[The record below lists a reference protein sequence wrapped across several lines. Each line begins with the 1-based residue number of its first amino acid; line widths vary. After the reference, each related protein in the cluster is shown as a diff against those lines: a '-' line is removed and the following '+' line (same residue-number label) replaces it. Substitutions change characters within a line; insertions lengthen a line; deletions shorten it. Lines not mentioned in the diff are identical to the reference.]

1 MRLVAALGNPGKEFT
16 ETRHN
21 AGWRAL
27 DRFCT
32 LWPGGEVSWTMDKK
46 RKAAVA
52 RVSDDRGDVLLAKPQ
67 TFMNLSGEAVGALA
81 SFYKI
86 SPHDV
91 ILVHDDIDILLGTAR
106 LSVDSGPAGHHGV
119 ESVIAHLGTKKF
131 PRIRIGIKPPPEVP
145 LGPGAAFVVGRF
157 RQEEE
162 ALLAPVIDRVA
173 KALVPLLLGRIEETR
188 KTLAG
193 EG

>member
-1 MRLVAALGNPGKEFT
+1 MRLVVALGNPGKEFAD
-16 ETRHN
+16 TRHN

-27 DRFCT
+27 DRFCA
-32 LWPGGEVSWTMDKK
+32 LWPAGGVSWTMDKK

-52 RVSDDRGDVLLAKPQ
+52 RVNDARGDVLLAKPQ

-91 ILVHDDIDILLGTAR
+91 ILVHDDIDIALGTAR
-106 LSVDSGPAGHHGV
+106 LSLDSGPAGHHGV

-131 PRIRIGIKPPPEVP
+131 PRIRIGIKPPPDVP
-145 LGPGAAFVVGRF
+145 LAPGAEFVTGRF
-157 RQEEE
+157 RKEEE
-162 ALLAPVIDRVA
+162 ALLAPVIERVA
-173 KALVPLLLGRIEETR
+173 RALAPLLAGRIEETR
-188 KTLAG
+188 NTLAG

>member
-1 MRLVAALGNPGKEFT
+1 MRLVAALGNPGKEFAD
-16 ETRHN
+16 TRHN
-21 AGWRAL
+21 AGWMAL
-27 DRFCT
+27 DMFCAQ
-32 LWPGGEVSWTMDKK
+32 WPGGEVSWTMDKK

-52 RVSDDRGDVLLAKPQ
+52 RLTDERGDVLLAKPQ
-67 TFMNLSGEAVGALA
+67 TFMNLSGEAVGGLA

-91 ILVHDDIDILLGTAR
+91 ILVHDDIDLPLGTAR
-106 LSVDSGPAGHHGV
+106 LSLDSGPAGHHGV

-131 PRIRIGIKPPPEVP
+131 PRIRIGIKPPPDMP
-145 LGPGAAFVVGRF
+145 LGPGAEFVIGRF
-157 RQEEE
+157 RKEEE
-162 ALLAPVIDRVA
+162 AQLAPVIERVA
-173 KALVPLLLGRIEETR
+173 AALTPLLLGRIEETR